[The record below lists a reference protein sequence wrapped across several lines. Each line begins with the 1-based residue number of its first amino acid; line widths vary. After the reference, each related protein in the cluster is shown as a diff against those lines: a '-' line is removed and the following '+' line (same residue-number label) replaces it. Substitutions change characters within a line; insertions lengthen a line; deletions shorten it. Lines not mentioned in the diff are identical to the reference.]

1 MSKHTTIP
9 KTAVGQDAEAPP
21 PPLEERYKTFLVG
34 ALSMAL
40 LWLAFPPVGLSWL
53 GWFALC
59 PMIWL
64 IESKTLAG
72 RRPYR
77 QLFFAGLFFWLSV
90 FYFIP
95 IPHPALWLGWLTV
108 SAYMAIYTPLSVV
121 FARSLVHRFQIPSVI
136 AVPVVWTG
144 IEWFR
149 CNFATGMA
157 MVCLSHTQYRTPLL
171 IQVADI
177 FGAYTLTFVISLVSV
192 GITATIKLCFAKKL
206 TEHSSTSHQPDHSK
220 GNNRL
225 SIAIACLTFI
235 ATIVYGSAKLGEDVK
250 LKSANDS
257 QLVIALIQTNDDVVF
272 RPITVEEF
280 FDGRQRKIEIT
291 QAARKKWSDLDL
303 IVWPESA
310 FSSYPDLLSDVSPEI
325 TSRKAA
331 AGRTEFWKKA
341 TSLSPLNENS
351 VPLLTG
357 GATLDPKQN
366 THFASAFL
374 INNNGLV
381 DSRYYKNHLV
391 MFGEYVPLSG
401 WFPIIKKFSP
411 IGGGINAGTEPVSIR
426 INDVNLS
433 PNICFESTVPHY
445 IRKQV
450 NQLAE
455 QNNEPDALINMT
467 NDGWFFGTSCLDLH
481 LACNVFRAVE
491 MRKPHLVC
499 ANTGL
504 SAEID
509 ACGRLLQT
517 GGRRQPGMIRSL
529 VRPTTRTSLYRTV
542 GDVIPMIMLIIATAL
557 FALDFYQKRS

>member
-1 MSKHTTIP
+1 MI
-9 KTAVGQDAEAPP
+9 
-21 PPLEERYKTFLVG
+21 
-34 ALSMAL
+34 L
-40 LWLAFPPVGLSWL
+40 LWLAFPPAGLSWL
-53 GWFALC
+53 VWFALC
-59 PMIWL
+59 PLIWL
-64 IESKTLAG
+64 IESKTLRG

-77 QLFFAGLFFWLSV
+77 QLFLAGFLFWLSA

-108 SAYMAIYTPLSVV
+108 SAYMAIYTPLSVG
-121 FARSLVHRFQIPSVI
+121 FARSLVHRYQIPSVI

-157 MVCLSHTQYRTPLL
+157 MVCLSHTQYRTPIL

-192 GITATIKLCFAKKL
+192 GITEVIKLCLAMKQTGIPHHPPPSDKAKSQCHL
-206 TEHSSTSHQPDHSK
+206 T
-220 GNNRL
+220 
-225 SIAIACLTFI
+225 IVI
-235 ATIVYGSAKLGEDVK
+235 ATLTLISALVYGNMKLSNGVK
-250 LKSANDS
+250 SKNDS
-257 QLVIALIQTNDDVVF
+257 ELAIALIQTNDDVVF
-272 RPITVEEF
+272 RPITDEEF
-280 FDGRQRKIEIT
+280 DDCRQRKIDLT
-291 QAARKKWSDLDL
+291 QAARKKWPDLNL

-310 FSSYPDLLSDVSPEI
+310 FSGYTDLLSDVSPEM
-325 TSRKAA
+325 THKMAA
-331 AGRTEFWKKA
+331 ELRTGFWKTA
-341 TSLSPLNENS
+341 TSLSLLNENP

-357 GATLDPKQN
+357 GSTLDPEHN
-366 THFASAFL
+366 TQFASAFL
-374 INNNGLV
+374 INNNGVV

-391 MFGEYVPLSG
+391 MFGEYVPLSD
-401 WFPIIKKFSP
+401 WLPIIKKISP
-411 IGGGINAGTEPVSIR
+411 IGGGVNAGTEPVSIR
-426 INDVNLS
+426 INEVNLS

-445 IRKQV
+445 IRNQV
-450 NQLAE
+450 NQLAGL
-455 QNNEPDALINMT
+455 NKEPDVLINMT

-509 ACGRLLQT
+509 SCGRLLQT
-517 GGRRQPGMIRSL
+517 GGRRQPGIIRSL
-529 VRPTTRTSLYRTV
+529 IRPTEQDSLYRTI

-557 FALDFYQKRS
+557 FTLDCFRKSS